1 VHCKAQRHLRF
12 GFGAV
17 AGRDCGALPIDPE
30 IIISEQARLG
40 ASVAWLG
47 RSYSRA
53 CEKLNR
59 SELLNEIR

>member
-1 VHCKAQRHLRF
+1 VHWNLLWFRRYRWSRL
-12 GFGAV
+12 
-17 AGRDCGALPIDPE
+17 GALPIDPE

-40 ASVAWLG
+40 ASVAWLE

-53 CEKLNR
+53 YEKLKR

>member
-1 VHCKAQRHLRF
+1 VHCSEASPSL

-40 ASVAWLG
+40 ASVAWHG
-47 RSYSRA
+47 RSYSGA
-53 CEKLNR
+53 CEKLNQ

>member
-1 VHCKAQRHLRF
+1 
-12 GFGAV
+12 
-17 AGRDCGALPIDPE
+17 LPIDPQ